1 MDINQ
6 WHSHR
11 IVVIK
16 EEWTS
21 MEKRIITVILGLLV
35 TLLGWLGSVNYAKLM
50 EIEHS
55 LAELKIEVARL
66 QMSIITEEKVKEI
79 AKGVLEHEL
88 LQRGLK

>member
-1 MDINQ
+1 MAQ
-6 WHSHR
+6 PPYRGH
-11 IVVIK
+11 K
-16 EEWTS
+16 EWTS

-88 LQRGLK
+88 LQRGIP

>member
-1 MDINQ
+1 
-6 WHSHR
+6 
-11 IVVIK
+11 
-16 EEWTS
+16 

-55 LAELKIEVARL
+55 IAEVKIEVTRL
-66 QMSIITEEKVKEI
+66 QVSIIDEAKVKEI

-88 LQRGLK
+88 LQRGIP

>member
-1 MDINQ
+1 
-6 WHSHR
+6 
-11 IVVIK
+11 
-16 EEWTS
+16 

-55 LAELKIEVARL
+55 LTELKLEVTKL

-79 AKGVLEHEL
+79 ATEVVEHEL
-88 LQRGLK
+88 LKRGLK

>member
-1 MDINQ
+1 
-6 WHSHR
+6 
-11 IVVIK
+11 
-16 EEWTS
+16 

-55 LAELKIEVARL
+55 IAELKIEVARL

-88 LQRGLK
+88 LQRGIP

>member
-1 MDINQ
+1 
-6 WHSHR
+6 
-11 IVVIK
+11 
-16 EEWTS
+16 

-55 LAELKIEVARL
+55 LAELKIEVTKL
-66 QMSIITEEKVKEI
+66 QLSIIDEAKVKEI

-88 LQRGLK
+88 LQRGIP

>member
-1 MDINQ
+1 
-6 WHSHR
+6 
-11 IVVIK
+11 
-16 EEWTS
+16 

-55 LAELKIEVARL
+55 IAELKIEVARL
-66 QMSIITEEKVKEI
+66 QMSILTEEKVKEI

-88 LQRGLK
+88 LQRGLE

>member
-1 MDINQ
+1 
-6 WHSHR
+6 
-11 IVVIK
+11 
-16 EEWTS
+16 

-55 LAELKIEVARL
+55 LAELMWEVTKL

-88 LQRGLK
+88 LQRGIP